1 MFKTG
6 LFFYVEKLTGRF
18 IISQNYLA
26 SCIWTTTRHT
36 MDISGKFIQNKY
48 HVDKQIWEDA
58 VSYLH
63 LAYDASPQKRP
74 LIIRF
79 LKNNVISKRLEDL
92 IRFRIEVNAVSE
104 LSHRNI
110 TSIIETGELIEVLY
124 VVMEYFP
131 CISLHEALKNRSFTT
146 EQTIDCVRQ
155 ISSALECLHG
165 SSIIHRDLKPANVL
179 VDNETV
185 KLTGFGLAHI
195 REFNESIP
203 FEEIKKSFMYLS
215 PEQCGIL
222 KRPIDERSDLYSL
235 GVIFFQLLT
244 GTVPFEGP
252 DICSII
258 HQQIARIPDPPGLRN
273 PGVPSLLDRI
283 VLKLLDKEPENRYQ
297 SARGLISDLDRY
309 IAGEHEFI
317 LGLDDRI
324 TRLSY
329 RTRLIGREREMSQL
343 NEIVN
348 DLASGTGSV
357 YFIAGEGGSGKSRL
371 IEELKSTVFANDFIL
386 AGGTCSIQS
395 NKIPNAP
402 IKDALDEF
410 MVNFHNLSEEERRS
424 MIDELQD
431 EFGNLGEI
439 IIKLNP
445 TMEELLGQCPPLVA
459 LEPEREYKRFL
470 MIVSQFILKL
480 SDLAGGLVLV
490 MENLQWTDEGTVNLL
505 HELLNEIN
513 RHPLVIIGLYRD
525 DEVTDNHVLEKF
537 HLDIASKEVPFTR
550 IRLDKFDAPAMNKFA
565 AGLLMEP
572 EDHILKISDFLFQKS
587 GGNPFFAIE
596 LLKQLID
603 EGALMHNNNRW
614 TFDESKL
621 STIEISASIVD
632 IILKR
637 INKLTGDEIDILSC
651 ASVMGEK
658 FNMQILFKV
667 SGLDRTE
674 IVRIIDKSIDLQLLV
689 DLPAWGE
696 IGFAH
701 DRIKEAFYG
710 NCDAEKRKGLHL
722 AIANAIEEN
731 NRDNLEPVIFELA
744 HHFIE
749 AGDSDRAI
757 IFAFPAGIMAM
768 GKYANEEALKY
779 FRTALNLLE
788 AGGHRGS
795 TQWIRIQVNMS
806 RVFLTIGSYDQAIEK
821 LGEIAPIMESDI
833 EKADIYSHICAA
845 YLRKGDWKKCEEYA
859 IRSGELL
866 GERFTDNK
874 IIIIATLAKE
884 LILLGLFSIFPRLV
898 VRFRRRKFVEYNK
911 LKAKFAVP
919 VLWSYIYSN
928 TLKFTRFTLRA
939 LNIAISKIGKSP
951 ELGMAIGGFG
961 SILMA
966 ISRFNL
972 ALKYH
977 TIALTM
983 REKLNDQWGAA
994 QSYQWLGY
1002 CHQWKGDYTASIEC
1016 FEESARR
1023 FKKMGDIYEIGNSY
1037 AGLIY
1042 NYLFLADY
1050 DKLKYYLDQYYMI
1063 TNQTNDFYGI
1073 NEAWI
1078 YSTPYFM
1085 EKGNIDTAEWLG
1097 NAAYN
1102 YSLDT
1107 DILFTQCTSCI
1118 ELGKVYLEK
1127 RDIPQ
1132 SLKYLE
1138 KACDLYRHNSFLKQ
1152 YTIQLFPALAEA
1164 YLYRYITAKETS
1176 SGVTKQNLQKTRE
1189 YCKKSLARTKPW
1201 ATYYGLALLVNA
1213 KYYAIRGRKKRAEKL
1228 FHQSIDHNKKIGR
1241 RYYLAR
1247 SLYEYGLFLSQAD
1260 GATGAKKN
1268 LEAAYNLFTEIGA
1281 NRYVEELRSLLG
1293 IKDDDSG
1300 LTTIE
1305 RRIDNERL
1313 SSVIRLARE
1322 ISNISETE
1330 DLLDRILSKAVEIT
1344 GAQRGSIF
1352 IANDRDQLEK
1362 KAVFSMLGYDT
1373 VIDQYSMNIIK
1384 AVYNTQSMI
1393 ILGDANAIP
1402 QITDQSRSGPHSK
1415 SILSVPI
1422 KERDKTVGVCYLDN
1436 SLTSGIFTEKEANL
1450 LLTFLSHVAFAIE
1463 IEFLHRRY
1471 QSTKYPDKKAL
1482 QSPLINEKIQK
1493 AVEYIHQ
1500 NYAYEISREG
1510 LASHIGLH
1518 HDNLG
1523 RYFKLYQ
1530 GKKMSDYINELRI
1543 KEAARK
1549 LQETDEKII
1558 DIAFSVGFGSLRTFN
1573 KSFRD
1578 IMKISPAF
1586 YRKKRP

>member
-1 MFKTG
+1 
-6 LFFYVEKLTGRF
+6 
-18 IISQNYLA
+18 
-26 SCIWTTTRHT
+26 
-36 MDISGKFIQNKY
+36 MDINGKIIQNKY
-48 HVDKQIWEDA
+48 QVDKQIWEDA

-63 LAYDASPQKRP
+63 LAYETTPQKRP

-79 LKNNVISKRLEDL
+79 LKNNVISKRAEDL
-92 IRFRIEVNAVSE
+92 IRFRIEVNAVSDIV
-104 LSHRNI
+104 HRNI

-131 CISLHEALKNRSFTT
+131 CISLHEALKINSFSIS
-146 EQTIDCVRQ
+146 QSVNCVRQ
-155 ISSALECLHG
+155 ICSALECLHDN
-165 SSIIHRDLKPANVL
+165 SMIHRDIKPANVL

-185 KLTGFGLAHI
+185 KLTGFGLSHI

-203 FEEIKKSFMYLS
+203 FEEIKKSFQYLS

-235 GVIFFQLLT
+235 GIIFYQLLT
-244 GTVPFEGP
+244 GQVPFEGN

-258 HQQIARIPDPPGLRN
+258 HQHIARIPESPGLCN
-273 PGVPSLLDRI
+273 PEVPPALDRI
-283 VLKLLDKEPENRYQ
+283 VMKLLDKEPENRYQ
-297 SARGLISDLDRY
+297 SARGLISDLDRHL
-309 IAGEHEFI
+309 AGEKEFI
-317 LGLDDRI
+317 LGLDDRL
-324 TRLSY
+324 TKLSY

-348 DLASGTGSV
+348 DLDNGSGSV
-357 YFIAGEGGSGKSRL
+357 YFITGEGGSGKSRL
-371 IEELKSTVFANDFIL
+371 IEEFKSTIFANDFIL
-386 AGGTCSIQS
+386 VSGTCSIQS

-402 IKDALDEF
+402 IKEALDEF
-410 MVNFHNLSEEERRS
+410 MVNFHNLSEEERRD
-424 MIDELQD
+424 IIEALQE
-431 EFGNLGEI
+431 EFSNLGEI

-445 TMEELLGQCPPLVA
+445 AMEELLGRCPPLVA
-459 LEPEREYKRFL
+459 LEPLREYKRFL
-470 MIVSQFILKL
+470 MIISQFILKL
-480 SDLAGGLVLV
+480 SDIAGGLVLV
-490 MENLQWTDEGTVNLL
+490 LENLQWTDEGTINLM
-505 HELLNEIN
+505 HELLNEIIN
-513 RHPLVIIGLYRD
+513 HPLVIIGLYRE
-525 DEVTDNHVLEKF
+525 DEVTESHVLENF
-537 HLDIASKEVPFTR
+537 HLDIASKEVQYTR
-550 IRLDKFDAPAMNKFA
+550 IHLDKLDATAMNKFA
-565 AGLLMEP
+565 AGLLMEQ
-572 EDHILKISDFLFQKS
+572 EDHILPVSDFLFQKS

-603 EGALMHNNNRW
+603 EGALTLKNNRW
-614 TFDESKL
+614 AFNESKL
-621 STIEISASIVD
+621 KAIEISASIVD

-637 INKLTGDEIDILSC
+637 MLKLNSNEIDILSC

-658 FNMQILFKV
+658 FNMQILFRV
-667 SGLDRTE
+667 SGLDRTK
-674 IVRIIDKSIDLQLLV
+674 IVLIIDKAIELQLLV
-689 DLPAWGE
+689 DLPSWGE

-701 DRIKEAFYG
+701 DRIKEVFYG
-710 NCDAEKRKGLHL
+710 NLDVEKRKGLHIQ
-722 AIANAIEEN
+722 IANAIEES
-731 NRDNLEPVIFELA
+731 NRDNLGPVIFELA

-749 AGDSDRAI
+749 GGDTDRAI

-779 FRTALNLLE
+779 FRTALDLLE
-788 AGGHRGS
+788 KEGHRAS
-795 TQWIRIQVNMS
+795 PQWVRIQVNMS
-806 RVFLTIGSYDQAIEK
+806 RVFLTIGSYDQAIET
-821 LGEIAPIMESDI
+821 LHEIAPLMESDI

-845 YLRKGDWKKCEEYA
+845 YLRKGDWKKCEDYA
-859 IRSGELL
+859 MRSGELL
-866 GERFTDNK
+866 GERLTDNK
-874 IIIIATLAKE
+874 IILVATLAKE
-884 LILLGLFSIFPRLV
+884 LALLGLFSLFPRLV
-898 VRFRRRKFVEYNK
+898 VRFRRKKSVEYNK

-972 ALKYH
+972 ALKYL
-977 TIALTM
+977 TSALTM
-983 REKLNDQWGAA
+983 REKLQDQWGAA

-1002 CHQWKGDYTASIEC
+1002 CHQWKGDYRSSIEC

-1037 AGLIY
+1037 AGLVY

-1050 DKLKYYLDQYYMI
+1050 EKLKHYLDQYYII

-1078 YSTPYFM
+1078 YSTPYFL
-1085 EKGNIDTAEWLG
+1085 ETGGIETAEWLG
-1097 NAAYN
+1097 IAAYN

-1107 DILFTQCTSCI
+1107 NILFTQCTSSI

-1127 RDIPQ
+1127 RDIQQ

-1138 KACDLYRHNSFLKQ
+1138 KAYDLYRDNSFLKQ
-1152 YTIQLFPALAEA
+1152 YTIHLFPALAEA
-1164 YLYRYITAKETS
+1164 YLYRYITGKDT
-1176 SGVTKQNLQKTRE
+1176 GNGITKQYLQKTKEFCR
-1189 YCKKSLARTKPW
+1189 KSLTRTRRW

-1213 KYYAIRGRKKRAEKL
+1213 KYYAIRGNKKRAEKL
-1228 FHQSIDHNKKIGR
+1228 FLQSIEHNKQIGR
-1241 RYYLAR
+1241 RFCLAR
-1247 SLYEYGLFLSQAD
+1247 SHYEYGLFLSQAD
-1260 GATGAKKN
+1260 GGSGAKKN
-1268 LEAAYNLFTEIGA
+1268 LEAAYSLFSEIGA
-1281 NRYVEELRSLLG
+1281 HRYIEELKSLLG
-1293 IKDDDSG
+1293 IKEDESG
-1300 LTTIE
+1300 MSSIE

-1313 SSVIRLARE
+1313 SSVIKLARD

-1330 DLLDRILSKAVEIT
+1330 NLLDRILTKAVEIT
-1344 GAQRGSIF
+1344 GAQRGCIF
-1352 IANDRDQLEK
+1352 IVNDSNMLEK
-1362 KAVFSMLGYDT
+1362 KAFFSMLGYDT
-1373 VIDQYSMNIIK
+1373 VIDQYSMNIVK
-1384 AVYNTQSMI
+1384 AVYNTQAMI
-1393 ILGDANAIP
+1393 ILGDARAMP
-1402 QITDQSRSGPHSK
+1402 QTPDQSVARPHSK
-1415 SILSVPI
+1415 SILCVPI

-1463 IEFLHRRY
+1463 IDFLHRRY
-1471 QSTKYPDKKAL
+1471 QTSKNADKKAL

-1493 AVEYIHQ
+1493 AVEYIDQ

-1530 GKKMSDYINELRI
+1530 GKKMNDYINELRI
-1543 KEAARK
+1543 KEASRK

-1578 IMKISPAF
+1578 IMKISPAY
-1586 YRKKRP
+1586 YRKKRS

>member
-1 MFKTG
+1 
-6 LFFYVEKLTGRF
+6 
-18 IISQNYLA
+18 
-26 SCIWTTTRHT
+26 
-36 MDISGKFIQNKY
+36 MDISGKIIHNKY
-48 HVDKQIWEDA
+48 LVDKQIWEDA

-63 LAYDASPQKRP
+63 LAHDTTPQRKP

-79 LKNNVISKRLEDL
+79 LKNNVISKRVEDL
-92 IRFRIEVNAVSE
+92 IRFRIEVNAVSGLE
-104 LSHRNI
+104 HRNI
-110 TSIIETGELIEVLY
+110 TRIIETGELIEVIY

-131 CISLHEALKNRSFTT
+131 CISLNEAVEKQVLSIS
-146 EQTIDCVRQ
+146 QSVDCVKQ
-155 ISSALECLHG
+155 ICSALDCLHG
-165 SSIIHRDLKPANVL
+165 NNIIHRDLKPANVL

-185 KLTGFGLAHI
+185 KLTGFGLSHI

-203 FEEIKKSFMYLS
+203 FEEIKKNFLYLS

-222 KRPIDERSDLYSL
+222 KRPVDERSDLYSL

-244 GTVPFEGP
+244 GNVPFDGH

-258 HQQIARIPDPPGLRN
+258 HQHIARVPEPPGASN
-273 PGVPSLLDRI
+273 PEVPPILGRI
-283 VLKLLDKEPENRYQ
+283 VMKLLDKEPENRYQ
-297 SARGLISDLDRY
+297 SARGVISDIERY
-309 IAGEHEFI
+309 QSGEHEFM
-317 LGLDDRI
+317 LGLDDRL

-329 RTRLIGREREMSQL
+329 RTKLIGREREMSQL
-343 NEIVN
+343 TEIIK
-348 DLASGTGSV
+348 DLDGGTGSV
-357 YFIAGEGGSGKSRL
+357 YFITGEGGCGKSRL
-371 IEELKSTVFANDFIL
+371 IEELKSTIFANDFIL
-386 AGGTCSIQS
+386 VSGSCSIQS

-402 IKDALDEF
+402 IKEALDEF
-410 MVNFHNLSEEERRS
+410 MVNFHNLSEDERNGIAESLR
-424 MIDELQD
+424 E
-431 EFGNLGEI
+431 EFGDLGEI
-439 IIKLNP
+439 LIKFNP
-445 TMEELLGQCPPLVA
+445 SLEELLGPCPPPVA
-459 LEPEREYKRFL
+459 LEPVREYKRFL
-470 MIVSQFILKL
+470 MVVSQFIFKL
-480 SDLAGGLVLV
+480 SDLAGGLVVVL
-490 MENLQWTDEGTVNLL
+490 ENLQWTDEGTVNLM

-513 RHPLVIIGLYRD
+513 DHPLVIIGLYRE
-525 DEVTDNHVLEKF
+525 DEVPETHVLEKF
-537 HLDIASKEVPFTR
+537 HLDIASKEVRYTR
-550 IRLDKFDAPAMNKFA
+550 IHIEKLDPAAMNKFA
-565 AGLLMEP
+565 AGLLMES
-572 EDHILKISDFLFQKS
+572 EDQILRVSDFLYQKT

-603 EGALMHNNNRW
+603 EGALTHKNNRW
-614 TFDESKL
+614 TFNDAKL
-621 STIEISASIVD
+621 NAIEISASIVD

-637 INKLTGDEIDILSC
+637 INKLTRNEIDILSC

-658 FNMQILFKV
+658 FNMRILFKV

-674 IVRIIDKSIDLQLLV
+674 IVRIIDKAIDLQLLI

-710 NCDAEKRKGLHL
+710 SLDEAKRKGLHIG
-722 AIANAIEEN
+722 IANAIEEN
-731 NRDNLEPVIFELA
+731 NRDNLSPVIFELA

-749 AGDSDRAI
+749 GGDTDRAI

-779 FRTALNLLE
+779 FRTALDLLE
-788 AGGHRGS
+788 KEGHRGS
-795 TQWIRIQVNMS
+795 IQWIRIQVNMS
-806 RVFLTIGSYDQAIEK
+806 RVFLTIGSYDKAIET
-821 LGEIAPIMESDI
+821 LSEIAPLMESDV

-859 IRSGELL
+859 MKSGEIL

-874 IIIIATLAKE
+874 VLLIATLVKE
-884 LILLGLFSIFPRLV
+884 LALLGLFSLFPRLV
-898 VRFRRRKFVEYNK
+898 VRFRRRKFVEFNK

-928 TLKFTRFTLRA
+928 TLKFTRFTLRV

-972 ALKYH
+972 ALKYL
-977 TIALTM
+977 TIALEM
-983 REKLNDQWGAA
+983 REKLLDQWGSA

-1002 CHQWKGDYTASIEC
+1002 CHQWKGDYRSSIDC
-1016 FEESARR
+1016 FEESVRR
-1023 FKKMGDIYEIGNSY
+1023 FKKMGDIYELGNSY
-1037 AGLIY
+1037 AGLVHD
-1042 NYLFLADY
+1042 YLFLADY
-1050 DKLKYYLDQYYMI
+1050 EKLKHFLDQYYMI

-1078 YSTPYFM
+1078 YSTPYFL
-1085 EKGNIDTAEWLG
+1085 ETGNIDTAEWLG

-1107 DILFTQCTSCI
+1107 NIHFTQCTSCI
-1118 ELGKVYLEK
+1118 ELGRVYLEK
-1127 RDIPQ
+1127 RDSQ
-1132 SLKYLE
+1132 RSLKYLE
-1138 KACDLYRHNSFLKQ
+1138 KAHELYRENSFLKQ
-1152 YTIQLFPALAEA
+1152 YTVQLFPALAEA
-1164 YLYRYITAKETS
+1164 YLYSYI
-1176 SGVTKQNLQKTRE
+1176 SGKDSGDGVSEQHLQKTKEFCR
-1189 YCKKSLARTKPW
+1189 KSLSRTRRW
-1201 ATYYGLALLVNA
+1201 ATYYGQALLVNA
-1213 KYYAIRGRKKRAEKL
+1213 KYYAVRGNKKRAQKL
-1228 FHQSIDHNKKIGR
+1228 FLQSIEHNRRIGR
-1241 RYYLAR
+1241 RYWLAR
-1247 SLYEYGLFLSQAD
+1247 SYYEYGLFLSQAD
-1260 GATGAKKN
+1260 SVTAAKKN
-1268 LEAAYNLFTEIGA
+1268 LESAYSLFAEIGA
-1281 NRYVEELRSLLG
+1281 NRYIEELKSLLG
-1293 IKDDDSG
+1293 IKEDDIGVSS
-1300 LTTIE
+1300 IE

-1313 SSVIRLARE
+1313 SSVIKLARE
-1322 ISNISETE
+1322 ISTISGTE
-1330 DLLDRILSKAVEIT
+1330 NLLDMILSKAVEIT
-1344 GAQRGSIF
+1344 GAQRGAIF
-1352 IANDRDQLEK
+1352 IADDSNRLEK
-1362 KAVFSMLGYDT
+1362 KAFFSVLGYDS
-1373 VIDQYSMNIIK
+1373 VIDQYSLNIIK
-1384 AVYNTQSMI
+1384 AVYNTQTMV
-1393 ILGDANAIP
+1393 ILGDASAMP
-1402 QITDQSRSGPHSK
+1402 PAHDQAAARPHSK
-1415 SILSVPI
+1415 SILCVPI
-1422 KERDKTVGVCYLDN
+1422 KERERTVGVCYLDN

-1450 LLTFLSHVAFAIE
+1450 LLTFLSHVAFAME
-1463 IEFLHRRY
+1463 IEFLHKRY

-1493 AVEYIHQ
+1493 AVEYIDQ

-1573 KSFRD
+1573 KSFRE
-1578 IMKISPAF
+1578 IMKMSPAY

>member
-1 MFKTG
+1 
-6 LFFYVEKLTGRF
+6 
-18 IISQNYLA
+18 
-26 SCIWTTTRHT
+26 
-36 MDISGKFIQNKY
+36 MDISGKIIQNRY

-58 VSYLH
+58 ISYLH
-63 LAYDASPQKRP
+63 LAYETTPQKKP

-110 TSIIETGELIEVLY
+110 AKIIETGELIEVLY
-124 VVMEYFP
+124 VAMEYFP
-131 CISLHEALKNRSFTT
+131 CVSLEEALKKKSFPIG
-146 EQTIDCVRQ
+146 QSVDCVRQ
-155 ISSALECLHG
+155 ICSAVECLHENN
-165 SSIIHRDLKPANVL
+165 IIHRDLKPANVL

-185 KLTGFGLAHI
+185 KLAGFGLAHI

-203 FEEIKKSFMYLS
+203 FDEIKKSFLYLS
-215 PEQCGIL
+215 PEQCGVL

-235 GVIFFQLLT
+235 GIIFFQLLT
-244 GTVPFEGP
+244 GHVPFEGH
-252 DICSII
+252 DVCSII
-258 HQQIARIPDPPGLRN
+258 HQHIARIPEN
-273 PGVPSLLDRI
+273 PGSSNPEVPPVLDRI
-283 VLKLLDKEPENRYQ
+283 VMKLLDKEPENRYQ

-309 IAGEHEFI
+309 LAGERDFI
-317 LGLDDRI
+317 LGLDDRL

-343 NEIVN
+343 NDIIN
-348 DLASGTGSV
+348 DLGNGSGSV
-357 YFIAGEGGSGKSRL
+357 YFITGEGGTGKSRL
-371 IEELKSTVFANDFIL
+371 IDELKSTVLANDFIL
-386 AGGTCSIQS
+386 VSGACSTQS

-402 IKDALDEF
+402 FKEALDEF
-410 MVNFHNLSEEERRS
+410 MVNFHNLSEEERHGITAS
-424 MIDELQD
+424 LQD
-431 EFGNLGEI
+431 EFGDLGEI

-445 TMEELLGQCPPLVA
+445 AMEELLGRCPPLVP
-459 LEPEREYKRFL
+459 LESVREYKRFL
-470 MIVSQFILKL
+470 MVISQFILKL
-480 SDLAGGLVLV
+480 SVLSGGLVIVL
-490 MENLQWTDEGTVNLL
+490 ENLQWTDEGTINLL

-513 RHPLVIIGLYRD
+513 NNPLVIIGLYRD
-525 DEVTDNHVLEKF
+525 DEVPEGHVLEKL
-537 HLDIASKEVPFTR
+537 HLDIASKEIKFTR
-550 IRLDKFDAPAMNKFA
+550 INLEKLDAAAMNKFS

-572 EDHILKISDFLFQKS
+572 EEQIYPVSDFLFQKS

-603 EGALMHNNNRW
+603 EGALIHKNNRW
-614 TFDESKL
+614 AFNISKL
-621 STIEISASIVD
+621 NAIEISASIVD

-637 INKLTGDEIDILSC
+637 MNKLSPDEIDILSC

-658 FNMQILFKV
+658 FNMQILFRV

-674 IVRIIDKSIDLQLLV
+674 IVRIIDKAIELQLLV

-710 NCDAEKRKGLHL
+710 SLEDGKRKGYHR

-731 NRDNLEPVIFELA
+731 NRDDLGPVIFELA

-749 AGDSDRAI
+749 GDDTDRAI

-788 AGGHRGS
+788 KEGHRGS
-795 TQWIRIQVNMS
+795 IQWIRIQVNMS
-806 RVFLTIGSYDQAIEK
+806 RVFLTIGNYEQAIEI
-821 LGEIAPIMESDI
+821 LSEIAPLMESDI

-845 YLRKGDWKKCEEYA
+845 YLRKGDWIKCEEYA
-859 IRSGELL
+859 MRSGELL
-866 GERFTDNK
+866 GEHFTDNK
-874 IIIIATLAKE
+874 IIIMATLAKE
-884 LILLGLFSIFPRLV
+884 LVLLGLFSIFPRLLV
-898 VRFRRRKFVEYNK
+898 KFRRRKSVEYNK

-966 ISRFNL
+966 ISWFNP
-972 ALKYH
+972 ALKYL

-983 REKLNDQWGAA
+983 REKLQDQWGAA

-1002 CHQWKGDYTASIEC
+1002 CHQWKGDYRSSIDC
-1016 FEESARR
+1016 FEESAKR
-1023 FKKMGDIYEIGNSY
+1023 FKRMGDIYEIGNAY
-1037 AGLIY
+1037 AGQVY

-1050 DKLKYYLDQYYMI
+1050 EKLKYYLDQYYMI
-1063 TNQTNDFYGI
+1063 TNKTNDFYGI

-1078 YSTPYFM
+1078 YSTPYFL
-1085 EKGNIDTAEWLG
+1085 EKGAIDTAEWLG
-1097 NAAYN
+1097 NAAYS

-1107 DILFTQCTSCI
+1107 NILFTQCTSCI

-1127 RDIPQ
+1127 RDLQQ

-1138 KACDLYRHNSFLKQ
+1138 KAYELYRENSFLKQ

-1164 YLYRYITAKETS
+1164 YLYRYITGREAN
-1176 SGVTKQNLQKTRE
+1176 SGITKQYLKKTKE
-1189 YCKKSLARTKPW
+1189 FCGKSLARTRRW
-1201 ATYYGLALLVNA
+1201 TSYYGLALLVNA
-1213 KYYAIRGRKKRAEKL
+1213 KYYAIRGNKKRAEKL
-1228 FHQSIDHNKKIGR
+1228 FLQSIEHNKKIGR
-1241 RYYLAR
+1241 RYCLAR
-1247 SLYEYGLFLSQAD
+1247 SHYEYGLFLSQAD
-1260 GATGAKKN
+1260 SGASAKKN
-1268 LEAAYNLFTEIGA
+1268 LEAAYSLFTEIGA
-1281 NRYVEELRSLLG
+1281 TRYADELKSLLG
-1293 IKDDDSG
+1293 IKDDETG
-1300 LTTIE
+1300 LTSIE

-1330 DLLDRILSKAVEIT
+1330 NLLDVILSKAVEIT

-1352 IANDRDQLEK
+1352 IANDNDQLEK
-1362 KAVFSMLGYDT
+1362 KSFFSMLGYDT
-1373 VIDQYSMNIIK
+1373 AIDQYSMNIIK
-1384 AVYNTQSMI
+1384 AVYNTQSQV
-1393 ILGDANAIP
+1393 ILGDASAIP
-1402 QITDQSRSGPHSK
+1402 QPPDQVLTRPHSK
-1415 SILSVPI
+1415 SILCVPI
-1422 KERDKTVGVCYLDN
+1422 KEREKTVGVCYLDN
-1436 SLTSGIFTEKEANL
+1436 SLTSGIFTEKEASL

-1493 AVEYIHQ
+1493 AVAYIHQ

-1549 LQETDEKII
+1549 LQETDDKII

-1578 IMKISPAF
+1578 IMKVSPAN
-1586 YRKKRP
+1586 YRKKQA